1 MSATISAAAASVDA
15 VIDFDAAVSAE
26 RPYLLRFARQRLRD
40 AALVEDVVHDT
51 LLAALQSAARYEQ
64 RASLRTWLT
73 GILLHKI
80 ADGVRRQQ
88 RDSAQLDT
96 PTDADDEGP
105 HADDVD
111 AGRARHESI
120 EWRDPARMLESR
132 QMIEVLGLGLEGLAP
147 LAARALTLRE
157 IEGLSTSEVAREL
170 GLPVAQCAM
179 LLHRARVRLRR
190 SMQRH
195 WGMQPAAA

>member
-1 MSATISAAAASVDA
+1 MSTPTMPDAAG
-15 VIDFDAAVSAE
+15 FDAAVSAE

-40 AALVEDVVHDT
+40 PALVEDVVHDT
-51 LLAALQSAARYEQ
+51 LLAALQGAGRFEQ

-88 RDSAQLDT
+88 RDANRGESALH
-96 PTDADDEGP
+96 DEGGSFA
-105 HADDVD
+105 HDDSGEANELQYDPV
-111 AGRARHESI
+111 

-132 QMIEVLGLGLEGLAP
+132 QLIEVLGLGLQSLAP

-157 IEGLSTSEVAREL
+157 IDGLTTSEVAREL

-195 WGMQPAAA
+195 WGLQPLAA